1 MTAHWTPVVV
11 SPSSRWI
18 SGTAMETMVWSMN
31 VIETA
36 KIIAARIR
44 FLGPP
49 PPPGLLSA
57 TMVLTGTSSGLLVN
71 LGGHSNAAGRPAA

>member
-1 MTAHWTPVVV
+1 MK
-11 SPSSRWI
+11 
-18 SGTAMETMVWSMN
+18 

-49 PPPGLLSA
+49 PPGLLSA
-57 TMVLTGTSSGLLVN
+57 TMVLTGTSSDPLVN
-71 LGGHSNAAGRPAA
+71 LGGHSNAGGRPAA